1 MIGVGKLFATEA
13 DLKIKFKTD
22 IHDQDPDPT
31 LDPDHANFHP
41 PIRKW
46 LEFSAINGQG
56 GFKRP
61 DDIFDDD
68 DDFDSEDGVDAVEGL
83 QAALDAKLNASLAYA
98 LPTATDSILGGIK
111 VGANLSISSG
121 VLAGAAPYS
130 KPSAEPISYITG
142 LQGALDAKVDDSQV
156 LTNVP
161 SGALFTDTNTQ
172 LSTEQVQDIIG
183 GMLTGNTETNI
194 AVTYQDS
201 DGTIDF
207 VSTDTVYSK
216 PSAEPISYIT
226 GLQGALD
233 AKTTPGYVDTQ
244 VAALVDSAPGT
255 LDTLNE
261 LAEALG
267 DDANFSTTVTNS
279 IATKLSLSGG
289 AMTGAITTNST
300 FDGVDIAVRDAVLT
314 STTTTANAALPKAGG
329 TMTGNLQL
337 TDNNKVLVG
346 DSGDL
351 QIFHNGGHSY
361 VSDVGVGNLVLTAST
376 YVKIDGANGEN
387 LAKFGENGG
396 VDLYHQN
403 VNKFWTSS
411 TGVSVTGNVAV
422 SGTVDGRD
430 VAADGTKL
438 DTVSTNANYITNN
451 NQISNGAGYITS
463 GGGAPLGVVV
473 FTSSNGGY
481 TPPSG
486 SVGWLAFGVGG
497 GGGGGGYTGGWG
509 GGGGKGGMGGIG
521 IGGGS
526 VSGSIQVTV
535 GSGGSSGGTGS
546 GSGGTGG
553 STTVE
558 GVTVA
563 TGGGGGQ
570 GVGGGSGSPG
580 SNGPNNFALTAVD
593 GTYGQGGAASNNN
606 RPSADAGT
614 AGWCVIVFF

>member
-1 MIGVGKLFATEA
+1 MSESNSRKFSKGEIGQLITGDVDFTSATVRGHIIPDTNDTYDIGSAEYKIRDAYISDNSLWIGDNVKIGASGGKKKNNKRKKGKTPKKIFDALIGSGKAFANETA
-13 DLKIKFKTD
+13 LKDKFKEE
-22 IHDQDPDPT
+22 IHDPAPDNT
-31 LDPDHANFHP
+31 LDPGHADFNP
-41 PIRKW
+41 SIKKW
-46 LEFSAINGQG
+46 LDFSALHGQS

-98 LPTATDSILGGIK
+98 LPTATDSILGGVKVGNNLTISNGVLSGVNSYTLPTASSTVLGGIK

-289 AMTGAITTNST
+289 TMTGSTIHNDNVKSIYGTSSDGLEIYHDGSNSHVSDT
-300 FDGVDIAVRDAVLT
+300 GTGNLHLRGSNYVILESASGEDYIQCNKNGAVQLMYDNAEKVK
-314 STTTTANAALPKAGG
+314 TTTTG
-329 TMTGNLQL
+329 
-337 TDNNKVLVG
+337 
-346 DSGDL
+346 
-351 QIFHNGGHSY
+351 
-361 VSDVGVGNLVLTAST
+361 
-376 YVKIDGANGEN
+376 ID
-387 LAKFGENGG
+387 
-396 VDLYHQN
+396 
-403 VNKFWTSS
+403 
-411 TGVSVTGNVAV
+411 VTGTI
-422 SGTVDGRD
+422 SYDKIR
-430 VAADGTKL
+430 TKQEF
-438 DTVSTNANYITNN
+438 TATANQT
-451 NQISNGAGYITS
+451 
-463 GGGAPLGVVV
+463 V
-473 FTSSNGGY
+473 FTGPSYKAVDHLDVYLNGVMLSSSDY
-481 TPPSG
+481 TST
-486 SVGWLAFGVGG
+486 AN
-497 GGGGGGYTGGWG
+497 TN
-509 GGGGKGGMGGIG
+509 
-521 IGGGS
+521 
-526 VSGSIQVTV
+526 SITL
-535 GSGGSSGGTGS
+535 SSGAS
-546 GSGGTGG
+546 
-553 STTVE
+553 VNDI
-558 GVTVA
+558 VTMIA
-563 TGGGGGQ
+563 W
-570 GVGGGSGSPG
+570 
-580 SNGPNNFALTAVD
+580 A
-593 GTYGQGGAASNNN
+593 
-606 RPSADAGT
+606 
-614 AGWCVIVFF
+614 